1 MNHRIEDQITAEIVE
16 LNRYPESQSTQRQ
29 DDFVAAV
36 LKQKV
41 GGSFV
46 EIGSNHPV
54 TCNNTYLLEKR
65 FGWRGLAL
73 ETNKYYV
80 DMYNNERLSTC
91 INEDAIKFDYRKY
104 FEENNYS
111 NQIDYLS
118 IDIDI
123 EPRYANLKA
132 LLQIPLSTYRF
143 NVITIEHGSI
153 VDFTLK
159 NMRDAQRL
167 ILESYGY
174 KLVVQ
179 GWNEDF
185 WVDAD
190 NVPSEN
196 YWTLYRVGDY
206 F

>member
-1 MNHRIEDQITAEIVE
+1 MNHRIEDRITAETVE
-16 LNRYPESQSTQRQ
+16 LNGYPESQSNQRQ

-65 FGWRGLAL
+65 FGWKGLAL
-73 ETNKYYV
+73 EINKHYV

-91 INEDAIKFDYRKY
+91 VNEDAIKFDYRRY

-118 IDIDI
+118 IDIDT
-123 EPRYANLKA
+123 EPKYANLKA

-143 NVITIEHGSI
+143 NVITIEHASI
-153 VDFTLK
+153 VDFTFK

-185 WVDAD
+185 WVDAH